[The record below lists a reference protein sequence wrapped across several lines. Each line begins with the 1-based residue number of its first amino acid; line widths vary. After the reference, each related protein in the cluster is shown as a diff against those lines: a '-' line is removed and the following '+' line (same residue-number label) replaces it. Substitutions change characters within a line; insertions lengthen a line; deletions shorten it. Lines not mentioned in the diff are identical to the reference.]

1 MTLKTRISLLVSA
14 LFAVLYGIACVF
26 IFTLASN
33 FREEEFIDRLE
44 VKALKTLR
52 FLSDNK
58 NPDYE
63 LLREIDNNSVY
74 KLNNEETLIFDS
86 NFKLMYSSV
95 EGQKINWNVTD
106 LKYLKKHKSFF
117 KKVGQNEFYGIF
129 IDTNAKDYFVLVSAN
144 DRYGNRKTIYLQ
156 YILIISYL
164 AFTFICWILT
174 SWMVRKAILPLGL
187 FHQKIKKINEN
198 NLDTRIASASTKNE
212 IDLIANEFNFMMD
225 RIELSYQRQK
235 DFTAHASH
243 ELRTP
248 LSRITSQIENKIST
262 ASISEESKNFLLVIL
277 SDINQLTELIHS
289 LLILS
294 KTETSKIAEKE
305 LIRMDEVLFSSI
317 ENTNKT
323 YPNFKITFEI
333 EDNEYLDKAL
343 EIRGNK
349 NLLEIAISNI
359 LKNACVYS
367 TDKQAQVIIS
377 SDEKS
382 LIISVANYGKTLS
395 KKEQLHLFQP
405 FMRGK
410 NANGTT
416 GFGLGLI
423 IVQRILNIHQA
434 QITYSIPSEQ
444 TNLFQ
449 LKFIF

>member
-44 VKALKTLR
+44 VKALKTLK
-52 FLSDNK
+52 FLSDHK

-63 LLREIDNNSVY
+63 LLRITDNNSVY
-74 KLNNEETLIFDS
+74 KLNNEKTLIFDAT
-86 NFKLMYSSV
+86 FKLIYSSV
-95 EGQKINWNVTD
+95 EGQKINWNVND

-117 KKVGQNEFYGIF
+117 KKIGQNEYYGIF
-129 IDTNAKDYFVLVSAN
+129 IDTNAKDYYVLISAN

-187 FHQKIKKINEN
+187 FHQKIKNINEN
-198 NLDTRIASASTKNE
+198 NLDTRIASDSTKNE

-248 LSRITSQIENKIST
+248 LSRITSQIENKISNST
-262 ASISEESKNFLLVIL
+262 DTEESKNFLSIIL
-277 SDINQLTELIHS
+277 SDVNQLTELIHS

-305 LIRMDEVLFSSI
+305 LIRMDEVLFNSI
-317 ENTNKT
+317 ENIYKT
-323 YPNFKITFEI
+323 HPDFKISFEI
-333 EDNEYLDKAL
+333 EDNEYLEKAL
-343 EIRGNK
+343 EIRGNR
-349 NLLEIAISNI
+349 NLLEIALGNI

-367 TDKQAQVIIS
+367 NDKLAHVVID

-382 LIISVANYGKTLS
+382 LIISVQNNGKTLN
-395 KKEQLHLFQP
+395 KEEQLHLFQP
-405 FMRGK
+405 FMRGQ
-410 NANGTT
+410 NATGTT

-434 QITYSIPSEQ
+434 QIQYSIPSDHV
-444 TNLFQ
+444 NLFQ